1 MPDTDNDGLLDEWE
15 LKYSNNLT
23 DFNGLNNNDDND
35 NDGLTNLVEYG
46 LLTTNPT
53 LSDTDSDGLSDSK
66 EISLNTKPTVAD
78 TDGDG
83 LNDGAEIIENTNPLL
98 IDTDSDGY
106 TDNQEFITGS
116 NPLDSTLTPPNLVAY
131 FDFEGATDAEK
142 LADKSA
148 WGNDAVIK
156 ERIDWR
162 NYNSNL

>member
-1 MPDTDNDGLLDEWE
+1 MN
-15 LKYSNNLT
+15 
-23 DFNGLNNNDDND
+23 
-35 NDGLTNLVEYG
+35 
-46 LLTTNPT
+46 TNPA
-53 LSDTDSDGLSDSK
+53 
-66 EISLNTKPTVAD
+66 VAD

-83 LNDGAEIIENTNPLL
+83 LNDGAEIIENTNPLI

-148 WGNDAVIK
+148 WGKDAVIRK
-156 ERIDWR
+156 IDWR
-162 NYNSNL
+162 NYNSPTF